1 MVFIAGDA
9 FGVGDGFIDGDA
21 FGVGEDIAA
30 DDGPLTGTVADPINC
45 HCSLRRTKV
54 STERYSPLMSAV
66 LPSGVL
72 YLPPLTTLR
81 AVAIAESLSRTLI
94 AISDTS
100 HESADKAPDSMSLR
114 SWSFPP
120 DVPSG
125 YKIT

>member
-9 FGVGDGFIDGDA
+9 FGVGDGFIGFIDGDA

-45 HCSLRRTKV
+45 HCSLRRTKA
-54 STERYSPLMSAV
+54 STERYSPLMSCV

-81 AVAIAESLSRTLI
+81 TVAIAESLSSTLI
-94 AISDTS
+94 VNSDTS
-100 HESADKAPDSMSLR
+100 HESADKAPDSMSLV
-114 SWSFPP
+114 S
-120 DVPSG
+120 
-125 YKIT
+125 